1 MGDFRVKLKKFM
13 KKLFAK
19 DNKNRKTIKQLEL
32 EHFILK
38 QISTNSNFLK
48 TIRWNALYKLS
59 IISRKGSK
67 TLISNRC
74 VQTINKKVF
83 HKFTN
88 FSRTVFLKLVKSGY
102 ISGMRKSSW

>member
-1 MGDFRVKLKKFM
+1 M

-19 DNKNRKTIKQLEL
+19 DRENRKLIKETEL
-32 EHFILK
+32 QRFILK

-48 TIRWNALYKLS
+48 TTKWNALYKISSLS
-59 IISRKGSK
+59 KKSSK
-67 TLISNRC
+67 TVLSNRC
-74 VQTINKKVF
+74 VKTINKKTF

-88 FSRTVFLKLVKSGY
+88 FSRTVFLKLVKSGH

>member
-1 MGDFRVKLKKFM
+1 M

-19 DNKNRKTIKQLEL
+19 DRENRKILKQLEL
-32 EHFILK
+32 KHFILK
-38 QISTNSNFLK
+38 QISTNSNLLK

-59 IISRKGSK
+59 NMSKKSSK
-67 TLISNRC
+67 TLLSNRC
-74 VQTINKKVF
+74 VQTINKKTF
-83 HKFTN
+83 NKFTH

>member
-1 MGDFRVKLKKFM
+1 M

-19 DNKNRKTIKQLEL
+19 DYKNRKTIKSIEL

-38 QISTNSNFLK
+38 QISTNANFLK
-48 TIRWNALYKLS
+48 TVRWNALHKLS
-59 IISRKGSK
+59 DLPKQSSK
-67 TLISNRC
+67 TVLSNRC
-74 VQTINKKVF
+74 VKTINKKTF

-88 FSRTVFLKLVKSGY
+88 FSRTVFLKLVKSGH

>member
-1 MGDFRVKLKKFM
+1 M

-19 DNKNRKTIKQLEL
+19 DNKNRKTVKKLEL

-48 TIRWNALYKLS
+48 TVRWNALYKLS
-59 IISRKGSK
+59 NLSKQSSK
-67 TLISNRC
+67 TVLSNRC
-74 VQTINKKVF
+74 VKTINKKTF

-88 FSRTVFLKLVKSGY
+88 FSRTVFLKLVQSGS
-102 ISGMRKSSW
+102 ISSIRKSSW

>member
-1 MGDFRVKLKKFM
+1 M

-19 DNKNRKTIKQLEL
+19 DGKNRQTVKQLEL
-32 EHFILK
+32 ERFILK

-48 TIRWNALYKLS
+48 TVRWNALFKLS
-59 IISRKGSK
+59 NISKKGSK
-67 TLISNRC
+67 TILSNRC
-74 VQTINKKVF
+74 VKTINKKTF

-88 FSRTVFLKLVKSGY
+88 FSRTVFLKLVKSGQ

>member
-1 MGDFRVKLKKFM
+1 M

-19 DNKNRKTIKQLEL
+19 DRENRKLIKETEL
-32 EHFILK
+32 QRFILK

-48 TIRWNALYKLS
+48 MTQWNALYKISSLS
-59 IISRKGSK
+59 KKSSK
-67 TLISNRC
+67 TVLSNRC
-74 VQTINKKVF
+74 VKTINRKTF

-88 FSRTVFLKLVKSGY
+88 FSRTVFLKLVKSGH

>member
-1 MGDFRVKLKKFM
+1 M

-19 DNKNRKTIKQLEL
+19 DRENRKTLKQLEL

-48 TIRWNALYKLS
+48 TIRWNALHKLS
-59 IISRKGSK
+59 TMSKKSSK
-67 TLISNRC
+67 TLLSNRC
-74 VQTINKKVF
+74 VQTINKETF
-83 HKFTN
+83 NKFTN

>member
-1 MGDFRVKLKKFM
+1 M

-19 DNKNRKTIKQLEL
+19 DIDNRKTTKKLEL
-32 EHFILK
+32 QHFVLK

-48 TIRWNALYKLS
+48 TVRWNALYKLS
-59 IISRKGSK
+59 NLSKKGSK
-67 TLISNRC
+67 TVLSNRC
-74 VQTINKKVF
+74 VKTINKKTF

-88 FSRTVFLKLVKSGY
+88 FSRTVFLKLLKLGH

>member
-1 MGDFRVKLKKFM
+1 M

-19 DNKNRKTIKQLEL
+19 DKENRKTVKQLEL

-48 TIRWNALYKLS
+48 AVRWNALYKLS
-59 IISRKGSK
+59 SLPKHSSK
-67 TLISNRC
+67 TVLSNRC
-74 VQTINKKVF
+74 IKTVNKKTF

-88 FSRTVFLKLVKSGY
+88 FSRTVFLKLVKSGQ
-102 ISGMRKSSW
+102 ISNLRKSSW

>member
-1 MGDFRVKLKKFM
+1 M

-19 DNKNRKTIKQLEL
+19 DKENRKTIKHLEL

-38 QISTNSNFLK
+38 QISINSNFLR
-48 TIRWNALYKLS
+48 TVRWNALYKLS
-59 IISRKGSK
+59 NISKKGSK

-74 VQTINKKVF
+74 VQTINKKTF
-83 HKFTN
+83 HKFTS

>member
-1 MGDFRVKLKKFM
+1 M

-19 DNKNRKTIKQLEL
+19 DRETRKTIKQLEL

-48 TIRWNALYKLS
+48 TVRWNALYRLS
-59 IISRKGSK
+59 SRSKKSSK
-67 TLISNRC
+67 TVISKRC
-74 VQTINKKVF
+74 VQTINKKTF
-83 HKFTN
+83 NKFTN

>member
-1 MGDFRVKLKKFM
+1 M

-19 DNKNRKTIKQLEL
+19 DKENRKTIKQLEL

-48 TIRWNALYKLS
+48 TIRWNALYNLS
-59 IISRKGSK
+59 HMSKKSSK

-74 VQTINKKVF
+74 IQTINKKTF
-83 HKFTN
+83 NKFTS

>member
-1 MGDFRVKLKKFM
+1 MGDFRAKLKIM

-19 DNKNRKTIKQLEL
+19 DRKNRKIVKKLEL
-32 EHFILK
+32 KHFILK

-48 TIRWNALYKLS
+48 TTRWNALHKLS
-59 IISRKGSK
+59 LLSRKGSK
-67 TLISNRC
+67 TVLSNRC
-74 VQTINKKVF
+74 VKTINKKTF

-102 ISGMRKSSW
+102 ISGLRKSSW